1 MSVSL
6 KDTVNALSLNLATSV
21 LQTPSE
27 IMEGSSLAALTAMW
41 ADRLQTEEPEMDPI
55 VALSI
60 GRQVAPLPIL
70 YTIRRLLAPSFP
82 MIEAIRLAFYNITD
96 PNAMAYQVG
105 TLLPADML
113 LRVCLEGL
121 EQSANL
127 TEVTVAAAKEAYRTN
142 GSVEIIVGTA
152 IVNALRTQS

>member
-6 KDTVNALSLNLATSV
+6 KDTVNALSVNLATSV

-96 PNAMAYQVG
+96 PDAMAYQVG

>member
-6 KDTVNALSLNLATSV
+6 KDTVNALSVNLATCV

-60 GRQVAPLPIL
+60 GRQVAPLPIM
-70 YTIRRLLAPSFP
+70 YTIRRLLTPSFP
-82 MIEAIRLAFYNITD
+82 MIEAMRLAFGNITD
-96 PNAMAYQVG
+96 PDAMAYQVG